1 MRWRPLP
8 IALAFALIGPLVGAL
23 LMLALI
29 SPSVAEFGP
38 FVSDAFLDIFVGA
51 YVIGAPSLGFTGYW
65 VARSAERGARLPTLT
80 LQAALLGLVL
90 TGLSVLVWILAGSV
104 VESATGVGI
113 MIAMAGSVGAF
124 TATLLIAGF
133 AAILRRARTAE

>member
-8 IALAFALIGPLVGAL
+8 IAIAFALIGPAVGAL

-29 SPSVAEFGP
+29 SPSIAEFGP
-38 FVSDAFLDIFVGA
+38 FLSGALRDIFVGA
-51 YVIGAPSLGFTGYW
+51 YVIGIPALGFTGYW

-80 LQAALLGLVL
+80 LQAALLGLIL

-113 MIAMAGSVGAF
+113 MIAIAGSIGAF
-124 TATLLIAGF
+124 AATLIVSGF
-133 AAILRRARTAE
+133 GAILRRRRPAE